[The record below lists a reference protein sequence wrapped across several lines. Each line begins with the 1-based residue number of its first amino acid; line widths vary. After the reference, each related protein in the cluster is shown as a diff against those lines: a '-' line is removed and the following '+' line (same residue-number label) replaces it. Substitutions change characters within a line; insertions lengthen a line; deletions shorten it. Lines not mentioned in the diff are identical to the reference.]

1 MIKDFSS
8 IFWGYLPPTK
18 EPYPAHSKVNAFI
31 GPSGHGKTTA
41 WDGLRLMLGATSFE
55 SKRPFWFYVH
65 PDSSWAILRVAFRNL
80 PVNQQRLFEV
90 EGYRQDEVTA
100 CCQIY
105 KTKQDSWTKDYY
117 LFDGKF
123 NDLPD
128 LHKNP
133 KAYSQAQLTET
144 NYLTKLKNCL
154 GITREFRNL
163 MSMSPDTVRDV
174 VNSSP
179 NALFNLIF
187 DLKGTKTYKERYDQ
201 SKVRLAQESIN
212 LQRAQEELTEAEQKY
227 QEAQSKAARFA
238 DYQNKTKE
246 VEQTEVKLRKLE
258 YYETESQIE
267 KNNQEVSQIE
277 EQIQQ
282 ENGKVAKQTAEL
294 TILAGKITS
303 AQEELAKCDELEGK
317 IDLEMNALNVQKG
330 GMKSTLEILRTEIE
344 RLEKIRPQ
352 DINELVQLQK
362 ELAVEGDEAK
372 LAHLARVKE
381 QKGLQERLEEFG
393 KNNIPY
399 KGDVKEFR
407 SVLQQ
412 NAIQYLMLA
421 DAISIKPKMK
431 KWQEAVEALLGNNR
445 FRIIVEEK
453 HYLPAKKLQEQ
464 FKYGARMCL
473 PKKGKEILNQPK
485 ISYPTVHSVLNISH
499 PEKIEGYLNHL
510 NNIYLVD
517 TVEEGDQLQKK
528 GFTSITVQGL
538 LQDEDGSI
546 HLKYHNLCCG
556 KMAIEEEYARTK
568 KQYEEISKDVQ
579 NLSNDLV
586 KLTSDLDSLE
596 KETKEQR
603 ELEKLPKFK
612 EGFRAQ
618 TSAWQEI
625 LNKITAVEE
634 QRQKV
639 RNKRIEL
646 NESYTVLQIEKTNA
660 ANAKSNAEKEINKL
674 IVRYT
679 NLHNDLRSLQSTL
692 EDAYNKLRELQI
704 NDEEIEFI
712 ACDVQTSSFADARG
726 NRFIAKFLSDKLLDL
741 QKEQTDL
748 YDPSV
753 NENIVMVV
761 KAQEGQVDKLRERLN
776 RMEEERAEW
785 DRECRDLL
793 EQLKFHIKTIMR
805 EYIAEF
811 QTLADLLKANAK
823 GKLEEITPEPETWQ
837 LHLGIGFDGK
847 KPSPIDGPDL
857 SSGQKACTSLMLLL
871 AALNSQ
877 KEGKVSPIMFL
888 DEPKARVDDDRGNE
902 IGQLLQVTDIQYFI
916 THQQGESLKSID
928 WIDHA
933 YSCSAREPS
942 KQFANPLIFKR
953 ARRNL

>member
-1 MIKDFSS
+1 MIKDFAS

-18 EPYPAHSKVNAFI
+18 EPYPVHNKVNAFI

-55 SKRPFWFYVH
+55 SKRPFWFYVY
-65 PDSSWAILRVAFRNL
+65 PDSNWAMLRVAFWNL
-80 PVNQQRLFEV
+80 PVNQQRPFEV

-117 LFDGKF
+117 LFDGEF
-123 NDLPD
+123 NDLSD

-144 NYLTKLKNCL
+144 NYLGKLKNCL

-227 QEAQSKAARFA
+227 QEAQAKAERFA
-238 DYQNKTKE
+238 DYQNKTQE
-246 VEQTEVKLRKLE
+246 VEQTELKLRKLE

-267 KNNQEVSQIE
+267 KNNQEISQIE
-277 EQIQQ
+277 EQIKI
-282 ENGKVAKQTAEL
+282 ENEKVAKQTAEL
-294 TILAGKITS
+294 EILAGKITS
-303 AQEELAKCDELEGK
+303 AQEELVKCYELEGK
-317 IDLEMNALNVQKG
+317 INSAMDALNVQKG
-330 GMKSTLEILRTEIE
+330 GMETTLENLRTEIE
-344 RLEKIRPQ
+344 QLERIRPQ
-352 DINELVQLQK
+352 DINELVQLK
-362 ELAVEGDEAK
+362 EELAEEADEAK
-372 LAHLARVKE
+372 LAYLAKAKE
-381 QKGLQERLEEFG
+381 KKALQERVEALE
-393 KNNIPY
+393 KNNLPY
-399 KGDVKEFR
+399 KADVKEFR

-421 DAISIKPKMK
+421 DAISIKPEMK
-431 KWQEAVEALLGNNR
+431 KWQEAVEAILGNNR
-445 FRIIVEEK
+445 YRIVVKEK
-453 HYLPAKKLQEQ
+453 YYLPAKKLQEQ
-464 FKYGARMCL
+464 YKYGARLCL
-473 PKKGKEILNQPK
+473 PKRGAKVLNQPK
-485 ISYPTVHSVLNISH
+485 INYPTVRSVLNVSH
-499 PEKIEGYLNHL
+499 PEKIEGYLSYLNH
-510 NNIYLVD
+510 IYLVD
-517 TVEEGDQLQKK
+517 TVEQGDQLQKK
-528 GFTSITVQGL
+528 GFTSITARGL

-568 KQYEEISKDVQ
+568 KQYEEVAQAVQ
-579 NLSNDLV
+579 KLYNDLA
-586 KLTSDLDSLE
+586 KLTSDLNSLE
-596 KETKEQR
+596 QEINEQR
-603 ELEKLPKFK
+603 KLEKLPNLK
-612 EGFRAQ
+612 EALMTK
-618 TSAWQEI
+618 TSAWQQVLDQI
-625 LNKITAVEE
+625 AAVAG
-634 QRQKV
+634 QRQEVGK
-639 RNKRIEL
+639 KRTEL
-646 NESYTVLQIEKTNA
+646 NESHTALQIEKANA
-660 ANAKSNAEKEINKL
+660 ANTKSNAEKEINKL
-674 IVRYT
+674 TTRYT
-679 NLHNDLRSLQSTL
+679 SLHNDLRSLQAAL
-692 EDAYNKLRELQI
+692 EDAYHKLRELRI
-704 NDEEIEFI
+704 STEEIEFI
-712 ACDVQTSSFADARG
+712 ACDVQTAPFVDAKG
-726 NRFIAKFLSDKLLDL
+726 NRLTAKYLSDKLLDL
-741 QKEQTDL
+741 QREQTDL
-748 YDPSV
+748 YDPGV

-761 KAQEGQVDKLRERLN
+761 KAQDGQVEKLRERLSHL
-776 RMEEERAEW
+776 EEERAEW
-785 DRECRDLL
+785 DRECKDLL
-793 EQLKFHIKTIMR
+793 EQLKSHIKMLMR
-805 EYIAEF
+805 EYITEF
-811 QTLADLLKANAK
+811 QTLADLLRATAK

-837 LHLGIGFDGK
+837 LHLAIGFDGK

-933 YSCSAREPS
+933 YSCSAREPG

-953 ARRNL
+953 ARRNM

>member
-1 MIKDFSS
+1 MIKNFSS

-65 PDSSWAILRVAFRNL
+65 PDSNWAILRVAFWNL
-80 PVNQQRLFEV
+80 PVSQQRPFEV

-117 LFDGKF
+117 LFDGEF

-133 KAYSQAQLTET
+133 KAYNQAQLTET
-144 NYLTKLKNCL
+144 NYLAKLKNCL

-201 SKVRLAQESIN
+201 SKARLAQESIN

-227 QEAQSKAARFA
+227 QEAQTKAKRFA

-246 VEQTEVKLRKLE
+246 VEQTELKLRKLE
-258 YYETESQIE
+258 YYETKSQIE
-267 KNNQEVSQIE
+267 KNNQEISQIE

-282 ENGKVAKQTAEL
+282 ENERVAKQTAEL
-294 TILAGKITS
+294 AILAREIAS
-303 AQEELAKCDELEGK
+303 AQEELAKYNELEEK
-317 IDLEMNALNVQKG
+317 INSEMDTLNVQKG
-330 GMKSTLEILRTEIE
+330 GMENTLENLRTEIE
-344 RLEKIRPQ
+344 QLEKIRPQ
-352 DINELVQLQK
+352 DINELVQLQE
-362 ELAVEGDEAK
+362 ELAMEIDEAK
-372 LAHLARVKE
+372 LVYLARTKE
-381 QKGLQERLEEFG
+381 QKGLQEKLEELG
-393 KNNIPY
+393 KNNLPY
-399 KGDVKEFR
+399 KADVKEFR

-421 DAISIKPKMK
+421 DAISIKPEMK

-445 FRIIVEEK
+445 YRIVVDEK
-453 HYLPAKKLQEQ
+453 YYLQAKKLQEQ
-464 FKYGARMCL
+464 YKYGARLCL
-473 PKKGKEILNQPK
+473 PKKGTQILNQPK
-485 ISYPTVHSVLNISH
+485 INYPTVRSILNVAH

-510 NNIYLVD
+510 NHIYLVD

-528 GFTSITVQGL
+528 GFTSITARGL

-556 KMAIEEEYARTK
+556 KMAIEEEYVRTK
-568 KQYEEISKDVQ
+568 KQYEEVAKAVQ
-579 NLSNDLV
+579 KLSNDLT
-586 KLTSDLDSLE
+586 KLTSDLNSLE
-596 KETKEQR
+596 KEIKEQR
-603 ELEKLPKFK
+603 ELEKLPKLK
-612 EGFRAQ
+612 ESFRAK
-618 TSAWQEI
+618 TSAWQDVLDRI
-625 LNKITAVEE
+625 AAVAG
-634 QRQKV
+634 QRQEV
-639 RNKRIEL
+639 GTKRIEM
-646 NESYTVLQIEKTNA
+646 NESYTTLQIEKTNA
-660 ANAKSNAEKEINKL
+660 ANTKSNAEKEINKL
-674 IVRYT
+674 TALYT
-679 NLHNDLRSLQSTL
+679 NLHNDLRSLQITL

-704 NDEEIEFI
+704 SDEEIEFI
-712 ACDVQTSSFADARG
+712 ACDVQTSSFADAKG
-726 NRFIAKFLSDKLLDL
+726 NRFTAKYLSDKLLDL

-776 RMEEERAEW
+776 RLEEERAEW

-793 EQLKFHIKTIMR
+793 EQLKSHIKTIMR

-823 GKLEEITPEPETWQ
+823 GKLGRCCIN
-837 LHLGIGFDGK
+837 
-847 KPSPIDGPDL
+847 PIFL
-857 SSGQKACTSLMLLL
+857 SS
-871 AALNSQ
+871 
-877 KEGKVSPIMFL
+877 
-888 DEPKARVDDDRGNE
+888 
-902 IGQLLQVTDIQYFI
+902 QLL
-916 THQQGESLKSID
+916 
-928 WIDHA
+928 
-933 YSCSAREPS
+933 
-942 KQFANPLIFKR
+942 N
-953 ARRNL
+953 

>member
-1 MIKDFSS
+1 MIKNFSS

-18 EPYPAHSKVNAFI
+18 EPYPAHNKVNAFI

-65 PDSSWAILRVAFRNL
+65 PDSNWAILRVDFWNL
-80 PVNQQRLFEV
+80 PVNQQRPFEV

-117 LFDGKF
+117 LFDGEF
-123 NDLPD
+123 NDLSD

-144 NYLTKLKNCL
+144 NYLAKLKNCL
-154 GITREFRNL
+154 GITKEFRNL

-174 VNSSP
+174 VNSSS
-179 NALFNLIF
+179 NMLFNLIF
-187 DLKGTKTYKERYDQ
+187 DLKGTKVYKERYDQ
-201 SKVRLAQESIN
+201 SKARLAQESIN

-227 QEAQSKAARFA
+227 QEAQVKAERFA
-238 DYQNKTKE
+238 KYQSKTKE
-246 VEQTEVKLRKLE
+246 VGQTELKLRKLE

-267 KNNQEVSQIE
+267 KNNQEIRQIKAQIQIE
-277 EQIQQ
+277 NE
-282 ENGKVAKQTAEL
+282 KVAKQTAEL
-294 TILAGKITS
+294 TILDEKSTLAK
-303 AQEELAKCDELEGK
+303 EELGRYDELERK
-317 IDLEMNALNVQKG
+317 INSEMDTFNVQKG
-330 GMKSTLEILRTEIE
+330 EMTTTLESLRVEIE
-344 RLEKIRPQ
+344 QLEKIRPQ
-352 DINELVQLQK
+352 DINELIQLQK
-362 ELAVEGDEAK
+362 VLVLDVDEAK
-372 LAHLARVKE
+372 LAHLVRAKE
-381 QKGLQERLEEFG
+381 QKEIQERLVELS

-399 KGDVKEFR
+399 KTDVKEFR
-407 SVLQQ
+407 NVLQQ

-421 DAISIKPKMK
+421 DAISIKPEMK
-431 KWQEAVEALLGNNR
+431 KWQEAVEAILGNNR
-445 FRIIVEEK
+445 YRIVVDEK
-453 HYLPAKKLQEQ
+453 YYLPAKKLQEQ
-464 FKYGARMCL
+464 YKYGARLCL
-473 PKKGKEILNQPK
+473 PKKGMKIFNEPK
-485 ISYPTVHSVLNISH
+485 TNYPTVRSVLNVSH

-510 NNIYLVD
+510 NHIYLVD

-528 GFTSITVQGL
+528 GFTSITARGL
-538 LQDEDGSI
+538 LQDNDGSI

-556 KMAIEEEYARTK
+556 KMAIEEEYTRTQ
-568 KQYEEISKDVQ
+568 KQYEEVSKSVQ
-579 NLSNDLV
+579 KLFNDLT
-586 KLTSDLDSLE
+586 KLTSDLNSLE
-596 KETKEQR
+596 KEINEQIK
-603 ELEKLPKFK
+603 LAKLPELK
-612 EGFRAQ
+612 EDFS
-618 TSAWQEI
+618 TKTLAWREI
-625 LNKITAVEE
+625 LNKITSAKE
-634 QRQKV
+634 QREEAINRKV
-639 RNKRIEL
+639 GL
-646 NESYTVLQIEKTNA
+646 NESYTALEIEKTNA
-660 ANAKSNAEKEINKL
+660 TNTKNNAENEINKL
-674 IVRYT
+674 TTHYT
-679 NLHNDLRSLQSTL
+679 NLQNGLWSLQTTL
-692 EDAYNKLRELQI
+692 EDACNKLRELQI
-704 NDEEIEFI
+704 SAEEIEFI
-712 ACDVQTSSFADARG
+712 SCDVQTSSFADAKG
-726 NRFIAKFLSDKLLDL
+726 NRFTAKYLSDKLLAL

-748 YDPSV
+748 HNPSV

-776 RMEEERAEW
+776 RLEEERAEW

-793 EQLKFHIKTIMR
+793 EQLKSHIKTIMR

-837 LHLGIGFDGK
+837 LHLAIGFDDK

-857 SSGQKACTSLMLLL
+857 SSGQKACTSLMILL

-877 KEGKVSPIMFL
+877 KEGNVSPIMFL

-933 YSCSAREPS
+933 YSCSARERD